1 MTERDTFLRA
11 IADAWDDPTPVL
23 VFADWAEEHGTD
35 DPPLLRWYGWHVMP
49 ALAAVPAKCP
59 RASIGVRDRARK
71 SVGHHPQADQLFRA
85 AAVAFCRR
93 PCVWDRDGGNTFR
106 PAVEMARLF
115 ALGFVP
121 DVVRLRAYQKADG
134 EANAL
139 TYQIETVYISGDQA
153 EVTRLSAR
161 MWGNLLAK
169 ELLSEVP
176 SITGAGLAHRTSAC
190 AGPEHTPTER
200 GWQLAVYEASPAS
213 RRWSSMRGGRRSWRQ
228 SARWRRRTC
237 RR

>member
-1 MTERDTFLRA
+1 MKERDTFLRA

-49 ALAAVPAKCP
+49 ALAAVPKTCP
-59 RASIGVRDRARK
+59 RVSVGVRDRARK
-71 SVGHHPQADQLFRA
+71 AVGHHPQADQLFRA

-93 PCVWDRDGGNTFR
+93 PCVWDRDGNDIFR
-106 PAVEMARLF
+106 PAVELARLF

-121 DVVRLRAYQKADG
+121 DAARLRAYRRADA

-139 TYQIETVYISGDQA
+139 TYQIETVYISGDHAQ
-153 EVTRLSAR
+153 VTRLSSR

-169 ELLSEVP
+169 DILSEVP
-176 SITGAGLAHRTSAC
+176 GVTGPGLAHRTSAS
-190 AGPEHTPTER
+190 AGPEHAPTER
-200 GWQLAVYEASPAS
+200 GWQAAVYAALAAVRPLA
-213 RRWSSMRGGRRSWRQ
+213 
-228 SARWRRRTC
+228 
-237 RR
+237 